1 MSTLY
6 SHILQR
12 DVQGTNSVPPQ
23 VVVIGAGPAGLTA
36 AYELLRLGI
45 RCTVVEQDAVVGG
58 ISRTVS
64 HDGYLFDIGGHR
76 FYTKVSLVEQ
86 IWREV
91 LGDDLLTRPRL
102 SRIYYKGNFLNYPL
116 LPGEALRKLGLFES
130 TRCGLSF
137 LKARLLPHQPEN
149 DLETW
154 ITNRFGSRL
163 FEIFFKTY
171 TEKVWGMSCK
181 EIGADWAAQRIK
193 GLSLSSLLLNA
204 IRPKRGK
211 SDEIKTLIPEF
222 LYPRRGPGMMWERLH
237 QILEDAGTR
246 VVLGARVQSIEW
258 APDGVVA
265 VETTAGRFDAG
276 HVISSMPIQ
285 QLVRALRPA
294 APEWLAPAAGMFR
307 YRDFVT
313 VALFLDARHL
323 FSDNWIYVHDPGVS
337 VGRIQ
342 NFKNWS
348 PDMVPDDSKSCL
360 GLEYFCQEGDPL
372 WAASDEEL
380 IALATRELAQLRLAP
395 ERAVLGGAV
404 VRMPKAYPVYDDQ
417 YKSGLNL
424 IRKFLQQVPGLQLVG
439 RNGMHRYNN
448 QDHSMLT
455 GVFAARNV
463 MGAHYDLWE
472 ANVDEEYLEEGR
484 MVTEA
489 ELRKLD
495 ASQPAVPRPSVMPE
509 H

>member
-1 MSTLY
+1 
-6 SHILQR
+6 
-12 DVQGTNSVPPQ
+12 VQETNLEPPR
-23 VVVIGAGPAGLTA
+23 VVIIGAGPAGLTA
-36 AYELLRLGI
+36 AYELLRHGI
-45 RCTVVEQDAVVGG
+45 QSTVVEQDEVVGG

-102 SRIYYKGNFLNYPL
+102 SRIYYRGNFLNYPL
-116 LPGEALRKLGLFES
+116 LPGEALRKLGVLES
-130 TRCGLSF
+130 AHCGISF
-137 LKARLLPHQPEN
+137 LKARLLPIRPED

-154 ITNRFGSRL
+154 ITNRFGRRL
-163 FEIFFKTY
+163 FEIFFQTY
-171 TEKVWGMSCK
+171 TEKVWGMRCK

-204 IRPKRGK
+204 IKPKRGK
-211 SDEIKTLIPEF
+211 AHEIKTLIPEF
-222 LYPRRGPGMMWERLH
+222 LYPRRGPGMMWERL
-237 QILEDAGTR
+237 QRILEEGGTR
-246 VVLGARVQSIEW
+246 VVFEARVERIEW
-258 APDGVVA
+258 THDGVHA
-265 VETTAGRFDAG
+265 VETTAGRFEAS

-285 QLVRALRPA
+285 QLIRALRPN
-294 APEWLAPAAGMFR
+294 APEWLQPAAARFR
-307 YRDFVT
+307 YRDFIT
-313 VALFLDARHL
+313 VALFLEARQL
-323 FSDNWIYVHDPGVS
+323 FNDNWIYIHDPGVL

-348 PDMVPDDSKSCL
+348 PEMVPDDSKSCL
-360 GLEYFCQEGDPL
+360 GLEYFCQEGDRL
-372 WAASDEEL
+372 WNTPDAEL
-380 IALATRELAQLRLAP
+380 IEIAKRELTQLRLAP
-395 ERAVLGGAV
+395 ENAVLGGAV

-417 YKSGLNL
+417 YKTGLEL
-424 IRKFLQQVPGLQLVG
+424 IKRFLDQTPGLQLVG

-463 MGAHYDLWE
+463 LGAHYDLWE
-472 ANVDEEYLEEGR
+472 ASVDEEYLEEGR
-484 MVTEA
+484 VVTEE

-495 ASQPAVPRPSVMPE
+495 AAQPAVPSRGGLPNR
-509 H
+509 